1 MRDTKR
7 SRLRYVATACLFAAL
22 MLLLAPAGFSQ
33 TMTTGDI
40 VGTVTD
46 ISGAVVPKAVVT
58 AKFLDENT
66 VQTTTANDKGEY
78 RFSLMKTG
86 DYEIGAKATGLQSK
100 TEKFNLLVGQE
111 ATINLALQVT
121 GTSET
126 VEVRAEA
133 SILQTENG
141 NLATGVN
148 TAQIVQ
154 LPMGGGDI
162 TNVMATVP
170 GVLEGGGCGQGNAC
184 VNGIPTAAILYTLN
198 GADDMDPYL
207 NINNSGASNNTLG
220 SNEIAE
226 AAVVLNAYSADYGRM
241 AGAQVNWVG
250 KSGTNQFHGN
260 LFHDYND
267 KIFNAND
274 FFNNQAGIQEPRSDA
289 HRFGGSVGGP
299 IRKNKLF
306 VFVNYESL
314 RYALPDSGVVK
325 IPSPQIE
332 TYTLAHI
339 PAATLPLY
347 QDAFSLW
354 NNAPGAQNAVPVTNG
369 NGP

>member
-7 SRLRYVATACLFAAL
+7 SGLRHVAPACLFAAL
-22 MLLLAPAGFSQ
+22 TMMWAPAAFSQ

-40 VGTVTD
+40 VGAVTD
-46 ISGAVVPKAVVT
+46 ASGAVVPKATVT

-66 VQTTTANDKGEY
+66 IQTVVANDKGEY

-86 DYEIGAKATGLQSK
+86 DYEIEAKATGLQSK
-100 TEKFNLLVGQE
+100 TERFNLLVGQA
-111 ATINLALQVT
+111 ATINLALQVK

-126 VEVRAEA
+126 VEVRAETA
-133 SILQTENG
+133 ILQTENA
-141 NLATGVN
+141 NLASGFN
-148 TAQIVQ
+148 TAQLVQ
-154 LPMGGGDI
+154 LPMAGGDI
-162 TNVMATVP
+162 TNVMFTVP
-170 GVLEGGGCGQGNAC
+170 GVLVGAGCGQGNAC
-184 VNGIPTAAILYTLN
+184 VNGIPSASILFTLN

-267 KIFNAND
+267 KIFN
-274 FFNNQAGIQEPRSDA
+274 
-289 HRFGGSVGGP
+289 
-299 IRKNKLF
+299 
-306 VFVNYESL
+306 
-314 RYALPDSGVVK
+314 
-325 IPSPQIE
+325 
-332 TYTLAHI
+332 
-339 PAATLPLY
+339 
-347 QDAFSLW
+347 
-354 NNAPGAQNAVPVTNG
+354 
-369 NGP
+369 